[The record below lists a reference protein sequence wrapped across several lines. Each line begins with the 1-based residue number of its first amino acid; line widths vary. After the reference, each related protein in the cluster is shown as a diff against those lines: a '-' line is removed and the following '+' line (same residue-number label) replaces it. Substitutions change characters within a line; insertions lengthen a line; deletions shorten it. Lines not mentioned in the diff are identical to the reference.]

1 MTRLGSIAEIRMGA
15 TLRGRDATR
24 PVPNGRFQ
32 ILRIGDISQDGHLL
46 TDKFDRIEPNE
57 SISQELFLRSG
68 DVLFPNRGTRT
79 TAFTYRLD
87 QGHTVVGAQFF
98 ILRPD
103 THRVLPEYLAWF
115 LRTEEMAKYFEG
127 HRRGTYVKIIQRSAL
142 TDLAMPLPPLDVQ
155 QRIVDAAELA
165 VIERNLTERLADL
178 KWRLANNQL
187 MLAAQGSAENLP
199 TDLTNETD

>member
-1 MTRLGSIAEIRMGA
+1 MTRLGSIAEVRMGA

-32 ILRIGDISQDGHLL
+32 FVRIGNISQDGRLVN
-46 TDKFDRIEPNE
+46 DKFDRIDPNE

-87 QGHTVVGAQFF
+87 QGETLVGAQFF

-103 THRVLPEYLAWF
+103 ANIVLPEYLAWF
-115 LRTEEMAKYFEG
+115 LRTEEAAKYFEG
-127 HRRGTYVKIIQRSAL
+127 HRRGTYVQIIQRSIL
-142 TDLAMPLPPLDVQ
+142 TDLEMPLPPLAVQ
-155 QRIVDAAELA
+155 HRIVEMAELA
-165 VIERNLTERLADL
+165 ITERNLTERLADL
-178 KWRLANNQL
+178 KWKLANNQL
-187 MLAAQGSAENLP
+187 RLAAQSSAGNNRTKSPE
-199 TDLTNETD
+199 